1 MAGGLQGCRG
11 HPQPDGHQQEGP
23 AAQDDG
29 PVLSEAGPGVL
40 EVWQPA
46 VSCCCGKL
54 KLGYLYKV
62 YIKSIVIFSQVH
74 RK

>member
-54 KLGYLYKV
+54 KLENFGGEIAFLCYYCK
-62 YIKSIVIFSQVH
+62 K
-74 RK
+74 